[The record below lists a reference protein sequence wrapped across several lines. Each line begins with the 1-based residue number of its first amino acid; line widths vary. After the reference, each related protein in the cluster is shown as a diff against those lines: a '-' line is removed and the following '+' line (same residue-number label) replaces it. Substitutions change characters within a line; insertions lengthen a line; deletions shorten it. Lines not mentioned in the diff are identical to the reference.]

1 MVFLNDIT
9 SEQDVIPRIAQL
21 CDLLK
26 RKYPEKEEVSC
37 SLGVVF
43 YPKDGEN
50 FKELYR
56 NADIALYEVKRAG
69 RCDFRV
75 YEGEAEERQMDF
87 SESGLDFHG
96 TGEKM

>member
-26 RKYPEKEEVSC
+26 RKYPEKGEVSC

-43 YPKDGEN
+43 YPRDGEN
-50 FKELYR
+50 FKELYH

-75 YEGEAEERQMDF
+75 YEGEASRSSLH
-87 SESGLDFHG
+87 SE
-96 TGEKM
+96 TGV